1 MTSVLR
7 RNPANAL
14 TRLFLP
20 GVRRRARRRRF
31 GGNRTVVP
39 LQRGEPPPRVT
50 VGDAVGRRELFR
62 RDIALDGPRHDAFA
76 ERHFGLEKLA
86 VERRRADVIIPI
98 ALVQPGAK
106 PRNST

>member
-1 MTSVLR
+1 LCSRPNTHHCRGFR
-7 RNPANAL
+7 RYD
-14 TRLFLP
+14 
-20 GVRRRARRRRF
+20 
-31 GGNRTVVP
+31 
-39 LQRGEPPPRVT
+39 RG
-50 VGDAVGRRELFR
+50 RELFR

-76 ERHFGLEKLA
+76 ECHFGLEKLA

>member
-1 MTSVLR
+1 MILLL
-7 RNPANAL
+7 A
-14 TRLFLP
+14 RLFLP

-50 VGDAVGRRELFR
+50 VDDAVGRRELFR

-86 VERRRADVIIPI
+86 VEKCPRRGREPPSQAPQAV
-98 ALVQPGAK
+98 AEFG
-106 PRNST
+106 R